1 MLLPGDNVTEQDIL
15 SMCEAVDAGEL
26 SVELEG
32 GETWDVAYSG
42 NMSFRFGNG
51 FRILVFNDCGEWD
64 YIDSYIAADGTRTEV
79 NVPDVTETVAED
91 LSLFDWEPKHFA
103 RWGITTGYLN
113 VPLPADQL

>member
-1 MLLPGDNVTEQDIL
+1 VTEQDIL
-15 SMCEAVDAGEL
+15 AMCEAVDAGKL

-32 GETWDVAYSG
+32 GETWDKAYSG

-51 FRILVFNDCGEWD
+51 IRMLVYNDCGEWD
-64 YIDSYIAADGTRTEV
+64 YIDSYIDADGTRTEV
-79 NVPDVTETVAED
+79 MVPDVTETAADD

-113 VPLPADQL
+113 EPLPADQL